1 MEWEQVAKTWA
12 HSDGI
17 IPITGRSDV
26 LPQQVVTPTASSG
39 AYQLLSLQMKLFED
53 ISGVSD
59 ALLGRNVSAAT
70 GASLYESQVR
80 NATVALTDLLESFI
94 SFTTERNS
102 KAENC
107 Q

>member
-1 MEWEQVAKTWA
+1 
-12 HSDGI
+12 
-17 IPITGRSDV
+17 
-26 LPQQVVTPTASSG
+26 
-39 AYQLLSLQMKLFED
+39 MKLFED

-59 ALLGRNVSAAT
+59 ALLGRNVSSAT

-107 Q
+107 R